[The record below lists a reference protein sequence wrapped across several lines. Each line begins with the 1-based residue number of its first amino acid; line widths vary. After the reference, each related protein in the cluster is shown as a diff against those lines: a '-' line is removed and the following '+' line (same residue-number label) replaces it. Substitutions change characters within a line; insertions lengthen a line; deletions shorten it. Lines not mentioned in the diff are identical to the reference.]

1 MNTIALTQRFVAWV
15 IDRMAFVAVASVVLV
30 FIHQLDRLFG
40 FSSSKSVGLN
50 AYDLLGFE
58 APVSVLVT
66 YVVWMLILFKIG
78 PPGRIL
84 TRTDVQ
90 RHRGG
95 NAGWV
100 RKAVRAVIKIALH
113 LTIIGLVIDAVF
125 IIRDRAERRSIP
137 DILAG
142 TVITGRRR

>member
-1 MNTIALTQRFVAWV
+1 MNPIALTQRFVAWV
-15 IDRMAFVAVASVVLV
+15 IDRMAFVAVASVALV
-30 FIHQLDRLFG
+30 FVHQLDRFFG
-40 FSSSKSVGLN
+40 FSSSESVSFN

-66 YVVWMLILFKIG
+66 YAVWMLILFKIG

-84 TRTDVQ
+84 TRTDVR

-95 NAGWV
+95 NAGSV
-100 RKAVRAVIKIALH
+100 RKTVRAVIKIVLH

-142 TVITGRRR
+142 TVITGRR